1 LAQHIRATHDL
12 EYASEN
18 SWRKTF
24 MMAGVAGIYPDK
36 YNKMCGDVNN
46 AIATF
51 MPGEA
56 GTSSKTRMSMVIPG
70 DVSEAVTKAVSS
82 IAMGVG
88 GMGGAGMGES
98 AMGGIGSLADAGVNG
113 DSLVAHM
120 SPDTFDSLGANNPPN
135 PMTGL
140 PQANG
145 GGFGGGDTTDTSGD
159 PSMDDPLAGD
169 DPHGYGQE
177 TSNTGRDNSGWG
189 GPTDITDITNVP
201 DLATRSLAYD
211 MGVGTKDLA
220 KMAELMGVTQSQA
233 IDRVLDARNA
243 PNPTPGQLSLN
254 AYTEQ
259 GFQQANPNMS
269 AAVTG
274 LGRTAL
280 ALSPVPGVGA
290 FVGLAERT
298 KGFTDLSG
306 LNPFGSGPPPS
317 APPSM
322 AEVAAAMAAEQAAG
336 TGPGMDIGP
345 GSGTEEVDLAS
356 TEGDFTKA
364 ELSAIVENYGS
375 LTNFEAAFKKE
386 FNRDL
391 IPADMLDPAVLEFLN
406 APTLEENL

>member
-1 LAQHIRATHDL
+1 
-12 EYASEN
+12 
-18 SWRKTF
+18 

-120 SPDTFDSLGANNPPN
+120 SPDAFDSLGANNPPN
-135 PMTGL
+135 QMTGL
-140 PQANG
+140 PQAFPAEA
-145 GGFGGGDTTDTSGD
+145 FGG
-159 PSMDDPLAGD
+159 DDPLGGGGLMGGD
-169 DPHGYGQE
+169 D
-177 TSNTGRDNSGWG
+177 TGTAQGDVADPNQWG

-322 AEVAAAMAAEQAAG
+322 AEVAATMTAEQAAG

-345 GSGTEEVDLAS
+345 GSGTEEVSQTPAKVDLAS

-375 LTNFEAAFKKE
+375 LTNFEAAFKIE